1 MVVKSQHNLSVEC
14 INKLLS
20 LFDDILPENHKMPKT
35 LYECMSL
42 LKGLKMPYVK
52 IDACKNNCMIYYGT
66 EDEKRKNVISVG
78 KADM

>member
-1 MVVKSQHNLSVEC
+1 
-14 INKLLS
+14 
-20 LFDDILPENHKMPKT
+20 MPKT